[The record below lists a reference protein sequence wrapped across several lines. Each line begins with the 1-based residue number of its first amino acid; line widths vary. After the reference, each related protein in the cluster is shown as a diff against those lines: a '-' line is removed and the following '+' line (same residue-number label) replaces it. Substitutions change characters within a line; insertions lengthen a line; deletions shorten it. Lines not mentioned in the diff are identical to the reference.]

1 MDSDEKGESYV
12 DVEIENHSYRRL
24 CCSHCGHE
32 VTVPIYC
39 GDRFCPVCSRP
50 RLARVRRRLT
60 FLCSFSSRSNGYALK
75 FLTLTVQ
82 SEPDLQSMLS
92 GLGKSFR
99 RLRQRSEWRRRVLGG
114 AYVFEVTKSVSG
126 WHCHIHAI
134 ICSLY
139 FPFERLLRMWMHCS
153 SGRGVFI
160 KAIPL
165 GSAVGYLTKY
175 LVKPSI
181 SDYDLPEAY
190 SSLKGYRLFQ
200 PFGDWMSLLKKF
212 VDIKPGCPKCGGHC
226 FYPLDLIYSGACT
239 TPVYSNSS

>member
-1 MDSDEKGESYV
+1 
-12 DVEIENHSYRRL
+12 
-24 CCSHCGHE
+24 
-32 VTVPIYC
+32 
-39 GDRFCPVCSRP
+39 
-50 RLARVRRRLT
+50 
-60 FLCSFSSRSNGYALK
+60 
-75 FLTLTVQ
+75 
-82 SEPDLQSMLS
+82 
-92 GLGKSFR
+92 
-99 RLRQRSEWRRRVLGG
+99 
-114 AYVFEVTKSVSG
+114 
-126 WHCHIHAI
+126 
-134 ICSLY
+134 
-139 FPFERLLRMWMHCS
+139 MWMHCS